1 MQNKEIPAALSKHI
15 SHKVD
20 LDEID
25 KKILTFIQEDGKAS
39 LRTISKAIK
48 SSLSTVKNHL
58 DRLNEI
64 EVIKRTI
71 AVVDCCKIGYTEM
84 ILISIRVN
92 SSVGIQE
99 ILNNLEKIEQINAIY
114 QVSGNYPIFCMAKCV
129 EKEDQINLLEII
141 KKTDGIEEAVTQVVL
156 NRIKEDMRVK
166 IPL

>member
-1 MQNKEIPAALSKHI
+1 MGKKEITNIVSNGTHQKEF
-15 SHKVD
+15 

-39 LRTISKAIK
+39 LRTIAKAIG
-48 SSLSTVKNHL
+48 SSISTVKNHL
-58 DRLNEI
+58 DRLNKI

-99 ILNNLEKIEQINAIY
+99 ILNDLEEIEQINAIY
-114 QVSGNYPIFCMAKCV
+114 HVSGNYPIFCFAKCV
-129 EKEDQINLLEII
+129 EKEDQINLLEVI
-141 KKTDGIEEAVTQVVL
+141 KKTNGIDEAVTQIVL
-156 NRIKEDMRVK
+156 KRVKEDMRVK
-166 IPL
+166 IP

>member
-1 MQNKEIPAALSKHI
+1 MGKKEITNIISNGA
-15 SHKVD
+15 SHKES

-25 KKILTFIQEDGKAS
+25 KKILTLIQEDGKAS
-39 LRTISKAIK
+39 LRTISKTIG
-48 SSLSTVKNHL
+48 SSISTVKNHL

-99 ILNNLEKIEQINAIY
+99 ILEDLEKIEQINAIY
-114 QVSGNYPIFCMAKCV
+114 HVSGNYPIFCFAKCI
-129 EKEDQINLLEII
+129 EKEDQIELLEII
-141 KKTDGIEEAVTQVVL
+141 KKTKGIDEAVTQIVL
-156 NRIKEDMRVK
+156 KRVKEDMRIK
-166 IPL
+166 IP

>member
-1 MQNKEIPAALSKHI
+1 MGKKEVMNNI
-15 SHKVD
+15 SNGTNHKAF

-25 KKILTFIQEDGKAS
+25 KKILTLIQEDGKAS
-39 LRTISKAIK
+39 LRTISKTIG
-48 SSLSTVKNHL
+48 SSISTVKNHL

-99 ILNNLEKIEQINAIY
+99 ILDHLEEIEQINAIY
-114 QVSGNYPIFCMAKCV
+114 QVSGNYPIFCFAKCV
-129 EKEDQINLLEII
+129 EKEDQINLLEDI
-141 KKTDGIEEAVTQVVL
+141 KKTKGIDEAVTQIVL
-156 NRIKEDMRVK
+156 KRVKEDMRVK
-166 IPL
+166 IP